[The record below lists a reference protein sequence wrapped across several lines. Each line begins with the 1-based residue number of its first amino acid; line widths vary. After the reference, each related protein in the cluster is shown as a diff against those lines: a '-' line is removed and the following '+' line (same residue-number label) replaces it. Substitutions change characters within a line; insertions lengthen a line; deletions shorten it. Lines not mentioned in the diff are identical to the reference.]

1 MDKQSTQTRLNGL
14 RERSGQYHYRFKV
27 NGQEYSGNTE
37 LAARL

>member
-1 MDKQSTQTRLNGL
+1 MSRPSTQASDNGL